1 MDVKMAKKE
10 KKEKGLVSDGKV
22 PNVESRLRMLY
33 KDKVIPEMMKE
44 FEWKNPHQVPKLE
57 KVVINMGVGEGSRDI
72 KLIEGAVVDL
82 TIITGQK
89 PVLTRARNSVAQF
102 KIRTGMPVGLMV
114 TIRGNMMYHFLE
126 KLFTIALPRVRDF
139 QGLNSNS
146 FDGHGNYTLGIREQI
161 VFPEI
166 SYNDITKVR
175 GMDITIVT
183 SAGND
188 AEARSLLRNLGCPL
202 RAK

>member
-1 MDVKMAKKE
+1 MEVKMAKKE

-33 KDKVIPEMMKE
+33 KEKVIPEMMKE

-57 KVVINMGVGEGSRDI
+57 KVIINMGVGEGSRDI
-72 KLIEGAVVDL
+72 KLIEGAIVDL

-166 SYNDITKVR
+166 NYNEITKVR

-183 SAGND
+183 TAEND

>member
-1 MDVKMAKKE
+1 MEVKMAKKE

-57 KVVINMGVGEGSRDI
+57 KVIINMGVGEGSRDI

-82 TIITGQK
+82 TIISGQK

-183 SAGND
+183 SAEND
-188 AEARSLLRNLGCPL
+188 AEARSLLKNLGCPL